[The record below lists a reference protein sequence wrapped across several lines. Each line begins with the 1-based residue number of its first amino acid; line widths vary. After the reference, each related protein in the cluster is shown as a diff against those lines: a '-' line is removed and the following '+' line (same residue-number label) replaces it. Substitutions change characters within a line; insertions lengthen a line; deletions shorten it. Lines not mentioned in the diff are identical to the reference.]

1 MKFRVGMWAAAGLLV
16 AGCWTLYALTA
27 GPPAMTSG
35 DPILALVQLTCPIAF
50 FRSYPLSLYTV
61 LLANAATYASVG
73 FLVEILRQKQKIRQ
87 AR

>member
-1 MKFRVGMWAAAGLLV
+1 MKFRVGTWAAAGLRSRLLD
-16 AGCWTLYALTA
+16 TLR
-27 GPPAMTSG
+27 PHRRTSGNDIG
-35 DPILALVQLTCPIAF
+35 DPILALVQLTFRLPF
-50 FRSYPLSLYTV
+50 FALTRSVCYTV